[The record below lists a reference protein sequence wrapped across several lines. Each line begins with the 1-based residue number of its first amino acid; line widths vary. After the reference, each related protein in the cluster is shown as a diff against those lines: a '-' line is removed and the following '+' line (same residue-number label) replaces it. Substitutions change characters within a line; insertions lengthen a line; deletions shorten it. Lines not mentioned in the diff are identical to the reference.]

1 MSGKKEDFKSF
12 QIGSMPGFGPS
23 AGLSSTTKT
32 AAPAAASQQAQAPT
46 NPEDR
51 IFPVLEE
58 LIETGELEAVGQSM
72 AATCEQ
78 LDELINKRT
87 GRIQQEARKARQAYE
102 RVFDLI
108 DHLIQLKEEMLAPK
122 EEG

>member
-1 MSGKKEDFKSF
+1 MSDKKEDFKSF
-12 QIGSMPGFGPS
+12 QIGAMPGRSPVVPPRP
-23 AGLSSTTKT
+23 
-32 AAPAAASQQAQAPT
+32 AASAAASSATPTAGPT

-58 LIETGELEAVGQSM
+58 LIESGELESIGQSM

-108 DHLIQLKEEMLAPK
+108 DHLIQIKEQMLAPK
-122 EEG
+122 EG

>member
-1 MSGKKEDFKSF
+1 MSDKKEDFKSF
-12 QIGSMPGFGPS
+12 QIGSIPGRGPTVPSRPSAPAAGPS
-23 AGLSSTTKT
+23 AASTAT
-32 AAPAAASQQAQAPT
+32 AGPT

-58 LIETGELEAVGQSM
+58 LIESGELEAVGQSM

-87 GRIQQEARKARQAYE
+87 GRVQQEARKARQAYE

-108 DHLIQLKEEMLAPK
+108 DHLIQIKEEMLAPK
-122 EEG
+122 EG